1 MPNKK
6 HPKQPAKKSSMPLI
20 AALLGVVAVLA
31 LVAVIATGVSEEKA
45 TDDRNEALDQVHPV
59 RVEGASLPAL
69 ERAGADPA
77 GGEEMPELIGSTF
90 DGSSVTIEND
100 GRPKVLFFLAHWC
113 PHCQREVPVIVDYLE
128 EEGEPEAVDLYA
140 VSTSVDDARPN
151 FPPSAWLEHEN
162 WPVPVLAD
170 SAEGTAAEAY
180 GVSGFPFFVAID
192 ADGKVVTRH
201 AGPLGGDA
209 LASLIE
215 SLARG

>member
-6 HPKQPAKKSSMPLI
+6 HPKQPAKKSPVPLI
-20 AALLGVVAVLA
+20 AGVLGVVAVLA
-31 LVAVIATGVSEEKA
+31 LVAVIATGVSQEKA
-45 TDDRNEALDQVHPV
+45 TDDRNEALDQVHAV
-59 RVEGASLPAL
+59 RVEGGSLPAL
-69 ERAGADPA
+69 ESGTDPA
-77 GGEEMPELIGSTF
+77 RGEEMPELIGSTF

-128 EEGEPEAVDLYA
+128 EEGEPEGVDLYA
-140 VSTSVDDARPN
+140 VSTAVDDGRPN

-162 WPVPVLAD
+162 WPGPVLAD
-170 SAEGTAAEAY
+170 TAEGTAAEAY

-192 ADGKVVTRH
+192 GDGKVVARH
-201 AGPLGGDA
+201 AGPLGRDA

-215 SLARG
+215 SLEEG

>member
-1 MPNKK
+1 MPDKK
-6 HPKQPAKKSSMPLI
+6 HPKQPAKKSPVPLI

-31 LVAVIATGVSEEKA
+31 LVAVIATGVSDEKA

-59 RVEGASLPAL
+59 EVEGSLPAL
-69 ERAGADPA
+69 ERGSPDPA
-77 GGEEMPELIGSTF
+77 RGEEMPKLAGSTF
-90 DGSSVTIEND
+90 DGSPVTIEND

-128 EEGEPEAVDLYA
+128 EEGEPEGVDLYA
-140 VSTSVDDARPN
+140 VSTAVDDARPN

-162 WPVPVLAD
+162 WPAPVLAD
-170 SAEGTAAEAY
+170 TAEGTAAEAY

-192 ADGKVVTRH
+192 GDGKVVARH
-201 AGPLGGDA
+201 AGPLGRDA

-215 SLARG
+215 SLERG